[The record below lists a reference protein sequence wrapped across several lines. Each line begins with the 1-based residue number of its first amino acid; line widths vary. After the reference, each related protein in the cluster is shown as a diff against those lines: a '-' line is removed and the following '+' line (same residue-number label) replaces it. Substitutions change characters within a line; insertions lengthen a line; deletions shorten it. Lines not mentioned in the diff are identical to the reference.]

1 MIIACPSCNAR
12 YKVKDELIKEKG
24 KKVKCKKCSAIF
36 KAFRD
41 QDSVLLKAAPGQED
55 ALKTQQ
61 VDSAAASAGIK
72 VSVGAQAQAAP
83 SQPAKDEPVTSQAT
97 VRVDRSK
104 LQDYMKQAQHDQ
116 PPPPPSLDAFK
127 QDPEDDFPLGN
138 LDQHGGDET
147 VRVDPSS
154 FAPTG
159 GQDAGATM
167 AVDRNQI
174 DQFLKQQVNEEEDD
188 PLGNLAGED
197 DPPDAGATMA
207 FDRSQID
214 AMMKSGQDEEEDL
227 LGLGN
232 VDNDAPSTGGGSTEE
247 APPDAGATMAVD
259 RSQLDAFLNQNQ
271 APGEDDPFA
280 TREAPPALETDSDS
294 GDAAGGDKADDSDD
308 DDFAGD
314 SGATMAMDRSQ
325 LDAFLKQNQP
335 PSSFETQETESA
347 STEEETALDGDDADS
362 GGSYADSGGSY
373 ADAGGSDAGATMAVD
388 RSQIDAFLQQNSTGE
403 EPSDMLGL
411 ENDSDDDS
419 DDDSDVG
426 ATMAVD
432 RSQIDAF
439 LEQNQPPAPP
449 TVSDDDS
456 LTFDESPDTG
466 PVDDEVGATVAMDR
480 SQLDA
485 FLSKA
490 QEEQTTGEENPF
502 ADTPAFDAADQGGS
516 FADEPAFAEAPAF
529 DGADQDSSF
538 ADEPAFDTA
547 GQDDPASDSPNFGDD
562 LDDPFA
568 DDFPTNEATKT
579 MGDPDVIDDAP
590 VSEPDPLD
598 VAAHQGDTSDPFHA
612 EITPPGFPS
621 DDELG
626 IADEAA
632 ALDQDPATPGQ
643 SDPYATVVSDE
654 PPDFN
659 DIDPSDFG
667 DDPPPPPP
675 PSDTIPHLDAE
686 QNAQIQA
693 EGALWQAWID
703 EDVYPDLTL
712 ETLERW
718 VIEDR
723 LLETDRLAPAG
734 TEDFKRAEEIP
745 EVAAFFVKY
754 NKSGP
759 SQAAAAPAKKGFF
772 GWLKSLFKK

>member
-41 QDSVLLKAAPGQED
+41 QESVLLKAAPGQED

-61 VDSAAASAGIK
+61 VDTATAAAGIK

-83 SQPAKDEPVTSQAT
+83 SQPTTDEPVTSQAT

-104 LQDYMKQAQHDQ
+104 LQDYLKQAQDDQ
-116 PPPPPSLDAFK
+116 PPPPPPSLDAFK

-138 LDQHGGDET
+138 LDHHGGDET
-147 VRVDPSS
+147 VRVDPGS

-159 GQDAGATM
+159 AQDAGATM
-167 AVDRNQI
+167 AVDRTQI
-174 DQFLKQQVNEEEDD
+174 DQFLKQQAGEDED
-188 PLGNLAGED
+188 PLGSLAGED

-232 VDNDAPSTGGGSTEE
+232 DGDDAQN
-247 APPDAGATMAVD
+247 AGATMAVD
-259 RSQLDAFLNQNQ
+259 RSQLDAFLHQNQ
-271 APGEDDPFA
+271 AAENDPFA
-280 TREAPPALETDSDS
+280 TREAPPASDPLEEDE
-294 GDAAGGDKADDSDD
+294 
-308 DDFAGD
+308 DFGSGD

-325 LDAFLKQNQP
+325 LDAFLKQNQA
-335 PSSFETQETESA
+335 SSAYETQETDSSDNA
-347 STEEETALDGDDADS
+347 FDDDAFDDAPGDVGATMAVDRSQIDAFLQQNSAGEEPSDMLGFDNETGDS
-362 GGSYADSGGSY
+362 AGSDADEGFNDDGFNDDGFNDG
-373 ADAGGSDAGATMAVD
+373 AGSDAGATMAVD
-388 RSQIDAFLQQNSTGE
+388 RSQIDAFL
-403 EPSDMLGL
+403 
-411 ENDSDDDS
+411 
-419 DDDSDVG
+419 
-426 ATMAVD
+426 
-432 RSQIDAF
+432 
-439 LEQNQPPAPP
+439 EQNQTPATPAIA
-449 TVSDDDS
+449 DDDS
-456 LTFDESPDTG
+456 LTFDESPDSG
-466 PVDDEVGATVAMDR
+466 PIDDEVGATVAMDR

-490 QEEQTTGEENPF
+490 QETKATDADPF
-502 ADTPAFDAADQGGS
+502 GNESAFDD
-516 FADEPAFAEAPAF
+516 
-529 DGADQDSSF
+529 ADQDSAF

-547 GQDDPASDSPNFGDD
+547 GQDDDLLDDGPSFGDD
-562 LDDPFA
+562 QDDMLDDGPGFGDDQDDPFA
-568 DDFPTNEATKT
+568 DEFPTNEATKT
-579 MGDPDVIDDAP
+579 MAEPDVIDDAP

-598 VAAHQGDTSDPFHA
+598 VAAHQMDISDPFHA

-632 ALDQDPATPGQ
+632 GLDPHDGPVHT
-643 SDPYATVVSDE
+643 DPYATVVSDE

-667 DDPPPPPP
+667 EDPPPPPP
-675 PSDTIPHLDAE
+675 PSDTIPHLEAE
-686 QNAQIQA
+686 QNALIQA

-703 EDVYPDLTL
+703 EEVYPDLTL

-734 TEDFKRAEEIP
+734 TEDFRRAEEVP
-745 EVAAFFVKY
+745 EVAPFFAKY